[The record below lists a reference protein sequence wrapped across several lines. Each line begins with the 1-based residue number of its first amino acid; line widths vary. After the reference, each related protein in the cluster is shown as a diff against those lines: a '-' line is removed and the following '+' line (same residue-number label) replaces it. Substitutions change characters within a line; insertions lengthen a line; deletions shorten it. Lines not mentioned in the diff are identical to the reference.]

1 MKWFHFTDYVGY
13 IKILS
18 KGKLLNYYSILE
30 EDIAGLENIN
40 LIKSIHEKNDEK
52 EFKRKSFVYLT
63 PEPHP
68 GEASGKDIRLTFKV
82 DKDPNRGR
90 FLILPELSLDYLT
103 EIAAKEFLI
112 PSIKHRRDISHE
124 GKYSK
129 IPIIQF

>member
-52 EFKRKSFVYLT
+52 EL
-63 PEPHP
+63 
-68 GEASGKDIRLTFKV
+68 
-82 DKDPNRGR
+82 
-90 FLILPELSLDYLT
+90 LT
-103 EIAAKEFLI
+103 ENKKE
-112 PSIKHRRDISHE
+112 KKQDDKKKGGE
-124 GKYSK
+124 
-129 IPIIQF
+129 